1 MNQQLIE
8 RLKKLEEEFQ
18 RGQLHL
24 GELEA
29 RESDLRSRLLRI
41 SGAIQ
46 VLRELLDEQGSP
58 KPEPLHA
65 LEKTVSTATAA

>member
-1 MNQQLIE
+1 MNQRLIE
-8 RLKKLEEEFQ
+8 RMKKLEEEFQ
-18 RGQLHL
+18 TGQLHL
-24 GELEA
+24 AELEA

-58 KPEPLHA
+58 KPEPRPA
-65 LEKTVSTATAA
+65 LEKIVSTATAA